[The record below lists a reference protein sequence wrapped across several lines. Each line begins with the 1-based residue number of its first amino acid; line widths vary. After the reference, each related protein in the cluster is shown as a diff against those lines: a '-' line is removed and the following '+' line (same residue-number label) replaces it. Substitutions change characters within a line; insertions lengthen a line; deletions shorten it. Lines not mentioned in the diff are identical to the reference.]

1 MHFPLPSTVQL
12 FPFLAN
18 YLPVGL
24 FGGMFVAGSSLG
36 QCWDLSN
43 HRAKWG
49 MWEGVLFGLAH
60 SPEQSVAILN
70 ISHSLSFA
78 SLISL
83 K

>member
-1 MHFPLPSTVQL
+1 MSCLSPQVRPTLPFPGKLPFSCDLWREV
-12 FPFLAN
+12 P
-18 YLPVGL
+18 
-24 FGGMFVAGSSLG
+24 GGQQPG

-49 MWEGVLFGLAH
+49 MWEGVLFGLAR

-70 ISHSLSFA
+70 VSHSLSFA